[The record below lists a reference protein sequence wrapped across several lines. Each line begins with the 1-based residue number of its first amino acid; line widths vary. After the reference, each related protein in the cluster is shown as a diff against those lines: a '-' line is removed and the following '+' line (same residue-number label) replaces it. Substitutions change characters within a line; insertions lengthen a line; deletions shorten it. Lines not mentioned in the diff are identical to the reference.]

1 MAGDEAAPSRD
12 WQTYYRATQGRPP
25 RPTLLRALDA
35 FAREGLVRGGLA
47 IDLGCGSGRDA
58 LPLLRA
64 GWRVWALDGEPV
76 ALQQLEAQARA
87 EGLEGGLTA
96 VLGRF
101 ETTELPPCDLVN
113 ASFALFACRP
123 PDFPGLWQGIVAAI
137 RPGGRFAG
145 QILGPRDSWAARP
158 ETSSVTRDALDVLL
172 APFELERLEEEETD
186 SVTPMGE
193 AKHWHIWHVNA
204 RKPLS

>member
-1 MAGDEAAPSRD
+1 
-12 WQTYYRATQGRPP
+12 
-25 RPTLLRALDA
+25 
-35 FAREGLVRGGLA
+35 
-47 IDLGCGSGRDA
+47 
-58 LPLLRA
+58 
-64 GWRVWALDGEPV
+64 
-76 ALQQLEAQARA
+76 
-87 EGLEGGLTA
+87 
-96 VLGRF
+96 
-101 ETTELPPCDLVN
+101 
-113 ASFALFACRP
+113 
-123 PDFPGLWQGIVAAI
+123 VAAI